1 MKNTAMILIFLCT
14 LGLAKAQ
21 DFTGDWSGELSVQ
34 GMKLPLVMHIIQN
47 DHVFVTTM
55 DSPMQGAK
63 GIPTGST
70 TIHKDSIT
78 VTIPAIG
85 AMYRAKMVNGKLS
98 GTFNQSGMSIPL
110 ELSKGADA
118 VTINRPQEPKPPFPY
133 TVVEVSFKNPKAN
146 NISLAGTLTL
156 PAGVK
161 NPPVAIM
168 ITGSGGQNRDE
179 ELLGHKPFLVIADH
193 LTKNGIAVLRYDDRG
208 VAKSESYIP
217 EGQKDNTS
225 YDFADDASAALDYL
239 LTREDVIDPKKIG
252 YIGHSEGGL
261 IAPMVAAKRKDVAFC
276 ILLAGPGVDGKEILL
291 TQSRRSGELSGAST
305 EFLDINESYSEQIYD
320 LVIASTP
327 DQLEEKLK
335 VVLNGMK
342 EKLPEA
348 GKALDEKAINAQIK
362 AITTDWMKA
371 FLSIEPSDYL
381 SKVKCPVL
389 AINGE
394 KDFQVL
400 PDINLKGIEA
410 GLKKAGNKDVTIK
423 SLPDLN
429 HLFQHAETGAFEEYA
444 KIEETFAPEALE
456 IMTTWLK
463 KRF

>member
-1 MKNTAMILIFLCT
+1 MKNTVMILIFLCT
-14 LGLAKAQ
+14 LGMAKAQ

-34 GMKLPLVMHIIQN
+34 GMKLPLVMHISQN
-47 DHVFVTTM
+47 DNVFVTTL

-63 GIPTGST
+63 GIPTGT
-70 TIHKDSIT
+70 TTVNQDSIT

-85 AMYRAKMVNGKLS
+85 AIYRAKMVNGKMS
-98 GTFNQSGMSIPL
+98 GTFTQSGMSLPL
-110 ELSKGADA
+110 ELSRGADA
-118 VTINRPQEPKPPFPY
+118 MVINRPQEPKPPFSY
-133 TVVEVSFKNPKAN
+133 SVEEVSFKNPKAN

-156 PAGVK
+156 PTGVK

-168 ITGSGGQNRDE
+168 ITGSGPQNRDE

-208 VAKSESYIP
+208 VAKSGSYIP
-217 EGQKDNTS
+217 EGKKDNTS

-239 LTREDVIDPKKIG
+239 LTRGDVIDPKKIG

-305 EFLDINESYSEQIYD
+305 EFLDINEKYSKQIYD
-320 LVIASTP
+320 LVIASP

-335 VVLNGMK
+335 AVLNDLK
-342 EKLPEA
+342 VKYPEA
-348 GKALDEKAINAQIK
+348 GKALDEKTIDAQIK
-362 AITTDWMKA
+362 SITSDWMST
-371 FLSIEPSDYL
+371 FLSIDPADHL
-381 SKVKCPVL
+381 TKVKCPVL

-410 GLKKAGNKDVTIK
+410 ALQKAGNKDVTIK
-423 SLPDLN
+423 TLPDLN

-456 IMTTWLK
+456 LITTWLK